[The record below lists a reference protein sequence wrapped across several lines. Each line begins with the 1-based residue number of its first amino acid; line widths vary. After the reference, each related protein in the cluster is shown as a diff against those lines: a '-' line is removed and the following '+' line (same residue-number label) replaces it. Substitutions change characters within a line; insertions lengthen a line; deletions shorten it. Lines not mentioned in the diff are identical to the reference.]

1 MEEKYIK
8 FDMRFHKAFQ
18 SKKPNSLFEL
28 NQSLSSK
35 FEQRIKQAMK
45 AVFKIYKILTALYLL
60 VLILGF
66 IFPTRIRY
74 NIITLFQTFSS
85 EGTVGITTGAILLFL
100 SALIFW
106 FAPKTLSKLF
116 STKGQLKKFWDE
128 I

>member
-1 MEEKYIK
+1 
-8 FDMRFHKAFQ
+8 
-18 SKKPNSLFEL
+18 
-28 NQSLSSK
+28 
-35 FEQRIKQAMK
+35 MK

-85 EGTVGITTGAILLFL
+85 DGTVGITAGAIFLFV
-100 SALIFW
+100 STLIFW
-106 FAPKTLSKLF
+106 FAPKTLSKLI
-116 STKGQLKKFWDE
+116 STKGQLKKLWDE